1 MTQPRKSTATQLYR
15 ESGLIYIRFDG
26 QVETKS
32 NGQKKIKGSRPAFS
46 QITKQIDYKAG
57 SGRFYSLLMGRE
69 FKPGRFAVLLDFDNK
84 EEGNAKNGLLLAEKL
99 KLDQYKAPKQKTP
112 SGGLH
117 YIFWVDAEQGANIK
131 ALNGVMC
138 DGVEYNMDVKF
149 KNGLCNCAPSSIK
162 GYGDYKWVN
171 PFKLLDI
178 PKLPDHIYEMIK
190 SKPIPKAMPLT
201 AAAAGLPAVVSEGEA
216 PAATEKQME
225 DIRLLCS
232 CITVA
237 QLDNWKTWSELGLI
251 LKKLGAPMSLWDEL
265 SRKSKKFKYGECAKQ
280 WGRFKLYPYTMN
292 SLIALAKEG
301 NLDEYEK
308 IKAKL
313 HVRKDVF
320 ADRCNYPSTVINT
333 PFLITKTMEEQP
345 KIPDQRKFRDMVQD
359 FVKTAS
365 KKSLVLRSRYGSG
378 KTTFMQRL
386 IQEQDPKRVLFIT
399 YRQTL
404 ARDIMRNFGKL
415 GFKNYLDS
423 YDEPNVWESPRLIV
437 QLDSLLNIIVRNDS
451 IQYGSEFD
459 LCYDMIVLDES
470 ESLLNHFDEGTMK
483 RKEIEIWELFDELLK
498 HSKKLI
504 MMDGDVSERTL
515 NFASS
520 YGDMTYIKNINN
532 ESNRSINLICNRAK
546 WDMQLKD
553 DLERFYKEDKK
564 FRICIATQSS
574 SEAINLETD
583 IQKQFPHLCVKRLVG
598 DDSGATKKA
607 MLEDINKSLEEANVF
622 IYSPTIESGVDI
634 TIPVK
639 KLYGILSCKSNS
651 QRAYLQMLARC
662 RNLEDG
668 RIDVMNSP
676 FLRINNNHSFWTYEE
691 VLQMNKETVAP
702 GIKFEITG
710 SMLRLSE

>member
-1 MTQPRKSTATQLYR
+1 
-15 ESGLIYIRFDG
+15 
-26 QVETKS
+26 
-32 NGQKKIKGSRPAFS
+32 
-46 QITKQIDYKAG
+46 
-57 SGRFYSLLMGRE
+57 MG
-69 FKPGRFAVLLDFDNK
+69 KVQA
-84 EEGNAKNGLLLAEKL
+84 
-99 KLDQYKAPKQKTP
+99 
-112 SGGLH
+112 
-117 YIFWVDAEQGANIK
+117 
-131 ALNGVMC
+131 
-138 DGVEYNMDVKF
+138 
-149 KNGLCNCAPSSIK
+149 
-162 GYGDYKWVN
+162 
-171 PFKLLDI
+171 
-178 PKLPDHIYEMIK
+178 
-190 SKPIPKAMPLT
+190 
-201 AAAAGLPAVVSEGEA
+201 
-216 PAATEKQME
+216 
-225 DIRLLCS
+225 
-232 CITVA
+232 
-237 QLDNWKTWSELGLI
+237 
-251 LKKLGAPMSLWDEL
+251 
-265 SRKSKKFKYGECAKQ
+265 
-280 WGRFKLYPYTMN
+280 PYTMN
-292 SLIALAKEG
+292 SLIALAQEG

-451 IQYGSEFD
+451 IRYGSEFD

-520 YGDMTYIKNINN
+520 YGEMTYIKNINN

-702 GIKFEITG
+702 GVKFEITG
-710 SMLRLSE
+710 SILRLSEKVGTRRKKHKRFQHGRTTEQTS